1 MLPVDLICSAIATQ
15 EGWFSLDPE
24 VIPRRRNNPG
34 DLLFRGQI
42 GASAPGWNKIG
53 VPPIATFS
61 SSKLGMA
68 ALYRQ
73 VWQFVAMGLTLR
85 EMIEGWAPPSENDT
99 AAYLANVL
107 EWTKLP
113 ADTPIIDL
121 LPPLQHA

>member
-34 DLLFRGQI
+34 DLLFRAQI

-73 VWQFVAMGLTLR
+73 VWQFVSKRAAL
-85 EMIEGWAPPSENDT
+85 ESVT
-99 AAYLANVL
+99 A
-107 EWTKLP
+107 
-113 ADTPIIDL
+113 
-121 LPPLQHA
+121 